1 VAADRQIESKTRHP
15 LLGPGVAI
23 HDNRSRTRLRFLFYV
38 ALLPLSAY
46 GLFMGH
52 GDIATG
58 STLLGV
64 AQIAAALVVA
74 LYSIR
79 AVVVDAQHLAN
90 PIRLVVARDGF
101 ELAPRPHR
109 IKGLELFPCQ
119 HPISWDEVATIGDR
133 KYPDTPR
140 TLRLQIDD
148 PQGFADRQALA
159 PFARLMLT
167 VNRGDLVLGSGMA
180 MSIARLEDLMRR
192 HLADFRREASPPASK
207 PARTREP
214 RSQRLR
220 KR

>member
-1 VAADRQIESKTRHP
+1 VAADHPIESKTRHP

-23 HDNRSRTRLRFLFYV
+23 YDDRRTTRARFIIYI
-38 ALLPLSAY
+38 LLIPL
-46 GLFMGH
+46 GIFGVFLGR

-58 STLLGV
+58 STLFGV
-64 AQIAAALVVA
+64 AQIAAGIVVVV
-74 LYSIR
+74 YSIR
-79 AVVVDAQHLAN
+79 AAFIDSQHLAN

-101 ELAPRPHR
+101 ELAPQPHR
-109 IKGLELFPCQ
+109 IKGLEQFPCQ

-133 KYPDTPR
+133 KHPNTPR

-148 PQGFADRQALA
+148 PQGFADRQALP

-167 VNRGDLVLGSGMA
+167 FNKGDLVLGGGMA
-180 MSIARLEDLMRR
+180 MPIARLEDLMRR
-192 HLADFRREASPPASK
+192 YLTDFRGEASPPESK
-207 PARTREP
+207 SARTRVP